1 MRRDPLGVLRG
12 RARLVYLRLRY
23 GRLEGDQAAAFWS
36 DRHAKFG
43 ADDLRG
49 VGRESWSHEANAAD
63 YADAVLRV
71 QGHIDGLGLALGEAR
86 VLDLGCGVGTY
97 AQMLRDAGVK
107 NYVGVDIAATLLPE
121 LRRRF
126 EGYRFEQHDLAQSAP
141 QGPFDLIVM
150 IDVTQHLV
158 AEGAFAAAM
167 SHVREA
173 LAPGGAFVVTSWLK
187 GPERLS
193 FFEAARPLAAY
204 EEQFPSPEFS
214 FGEREPFREKFLFA
228 IRRSTSEREG
238 GAELA

>member
-1 MRRDPLGVLRG
+1 MRRDPVGVLVG
-12 RARLVYLRLRY
+12 RLRLLALRLRY

-63 YADAVLRV
+63 YADAQQRV
-71 QGHIDGLGLALGEAR
+71 RGHVDRLGLALEGAR

-97 AQMLRDAGVK
+97 AQMLREAGVVD
-107 NYVGVDIAATLLPE
+107 YVGVDIAPTLLPE
-121 LRRRF
+121 LRARF
-126 EGYRFEQHDLAQSAP
+126 PGYRFEQHDLSRSAP

-158 AEGAFAAAM
+158 AEGAFPAAM
-167 SHVREA
+167 GHVRDA

-193 FFEAARPLAAY
+193 FFEVARPLAAY
-204 EEQFPSPEFS
+204 EEQFPSPEFTL
-214 FGEREPFREKFLFA
+214 GEREPFREKFLFA
-228 IRRSTSEREG
+228 IRRASSQDE
-238 GAELA
+238 